1 MKGKKLEILV
11 LVVAF
16 IILATAMF
24 FMFIGGTDNDIK
36 AISMVNRLFS
46 VGFLVYIAYSYLLS
60 NNLNKEIAELEKNV
74 DNLKSEVVRKRK
86 KIEDLTKTV
95 SEKDSEI
102 SALTNDKSTL
112 EKDVESLKKQLTKAK
127 SEIKKLSVQ
136 GKPEAES
143 AENKEQA

>member
-11 LVVAF
+11 FVVAF

-60 NNLNKEIAELEKNV
+60 NNLNKEIVELEKNV
-74 DNLKSEVVRKRK
+74 DNLKSEVARKRK
-86 KIEDLTKTV
+86 KIEGLTATV
-95 SEKDSEI
+95 AQKDTEI
-102 SALTNDKSTL
+102 STLSSQKSTL
-112 EKDVESLKKQLTKAK
+112 EKDVDSLKKQLTKAK
-127 SEIKKLSVQ
+127 SEIKKLNDEAKVEA
-136 GKPEAES
+136 KPEDK
-143 AENKEQA
+143 KEE

>member
-16 IILATAMF
+16 VILATAMF
-24 FMFIGGTDNDIK
+24 FMFVGGTENDIK

-60 NNLNKEIAELEKNV
+60 NNLNKDIAELEKNV
-74 DNLKSEVVRKRK
+74 DNLKNEVARKRT

-95 SEKDSEI
+95 AEKDTELNKLSVE
-102 SALTNDKSTL
+102 KSTL
-112 EKDVESLKKQLTKAK
+112 EKDVDSLKKQLTKAK
-127 SEIKKLSVQ
+127 GEVKKLAAEVKTEA
-136 GKPEAES
+136 KPEKPKGE
-143 AENKEQA
+143 

>member
-16 IILATAMF
+16 LILATAMF
-24 FMFIGGTDNDIK
+24 FMFVGGTENDIK

-74 DNLKSEVVRKRK
+74 DNLKNEVARKRT
-86 KIEDLTKTV
+86 KIEDLTKTIA
-95 SEKDSEI
+95 EKDSEI
-102 SALTNDKSTL
+102 TTLTNGKSTL
-112 EKDVESLKKQLTKAK
+112 EKEVESLKNQLTKAK
-127 SEIKKLSVQ
+127 AEVEKLAAEAKTEA
-136 GKPEAES
+136 KP
-143 AENKEQA
+143 KEPKEE

>member
-16 IILATAMF
+16 AILATAMF
-24 FMFIGGTDNDIK
+24 FMFVGGTENDIK

-60 NNLNKEIAELEKNV
+60 NNLNKEIADLEKNV
-74 DNLKSEVVRKRK
+74 DNLKNEVARKRK

-112 EKDVESLKKQLTKAK
+112 EKDVESLKKQLAKAK
-127 SEIKKLSVQ
+127 SEIKKLNDEAKAED
-136 GKPEAES
+136 KPAEK
-143 AENKEQA
+143 KEE